1 MGLTLGHR
9 AARAKVS
16 TPVCVTYSFVSNSFR
31 THGLQPTSLLC
42 SWDSPG
48 KNTGVGSH
56 SLLQGIFP
64 TQGLNPGLLHYRQIL
79 YCLSLPL
86 GDFKSEQVLTLELGF
101 TGMQHRF
108 PFNIYLI
115 FSLEMDGEP
124 GNCVRQP
131 SRVRQRIETQT
142 RKRKV

>member
-108 PFNIYLI
+108 PFNIYLC
-115 FSLEMDGEP
+115 F
-124 GNCVRQP
+124 
-131 SRVRQRIETQT
+131 
-142 RKRKV
+142 KRTALKHVYYLG